1 VVVPYPANQRRGE
14 KRLLRV
20 DRYFRTHG
28 PAVDR
33 RIYGQRAAGERMN
46 SRLKEQLS
54 LNRHMVRG
62 LRNVTIH
69 ALLCLIAMLLTAL
82 AALKLQRPDKSRSI
96 SFLGN

>member
-1 VVVPYPANQRRGE
+1 VIPYPTSQHRGE

-33 RIYGQRAAGERMN
+33 RAYRQRAAVERIN

-54 LNRHMVRG
+54 LNRHRIRG
-62 LRNVTIH
+62 LRNITIH
-69 ALLCLIAMLLTAL
+69 ALLCIIAMLLTAL
-82 AALKLQRPDKSRSI
+82 AALKLKQVEKSRSI
-96 SFLGN
+96 SFLGS